1 MTLMSVARFE
11 RFYRRAAGVDVDKE
25 DIRRHSD
32 FVGRKLRDL
41 LVVGQA
47 AAGANGRDVTEPFDL
62 PITKGLQ
69 ETIHRFRSLDT
80 DIELRPVL
88 EQLAVL
94 PPLDRPL
101 SDSSI
106 ARMPEIAGGLSLAL
120 ARAFVLFDPRL
131 ANPQS
136 RHWEQAFRTFDLLL

>member
-1 MTLMSVARFE
+1 MSVARFE

-25 DIRRHSD
+25 DIGRHSD

-47 AAGANGRDVTEPFDL
+47 VAGANGRDVTEPFDL

-69 ETIHRFRSLDT
+69 ETIHRFRTLDA

-88 EQLAVL
+88 EQLASL

-101 SDSSI
+101 SDRSI

-120 ARAFVLFDPRL
+120 ARTFVLLDPRL